1 LLSEK
6 AWDEAASSWLDFVR
20 SGKDFHRD
28 GLNNPATFALIG
40 NVRGQAALD
49 VACGEGYNTRML
61 GKQGAEII
69 GIDFS
74 EKMIEF
80 AKKKEEEEKL
90 GIRYYVMDAAD
101 LSKLPTSHFDLVT
114 CFMSLQDI
122 RKYRKAISEVAGVLK
137 NHGRFVFSIPHPC
150 FENMN
155 VRERRI
161 NASRRYFGEA
171 SYVLPWDMER
181 LTKPFR
187 TTTFHRTLA
196 DYVDAL
202 HRSRLLVSRLVEP
215 RPTREG
221 LLKYPH
227 LRRHM
232 LTPQSIIVESVKRAD
247 EF

>member
-40 NVRGQAALD
+40 NVRGRIVLD
-49 VACGEGYNTRML
+49 MACGEGYNTRML
-61 GKQGAEII
+61 ARQSAEII

-74 EKMIEF
+74 ERMIEL

-101 LSKLPTSHFDLVT
+101 LSKLPNSYFDLVT

-122 RKYRKAISEVAGVLK
+122 REYRKAISEAARVLK
-137 NHGRFVFSIPHPC
+137 SRGRFVFSIPHPC
-150 FENMN
+150 FENIIA
-155 VRERRI
+155 RGKRI

-171 SYVLPWDMER
+171 MYVLPWDMER
-181 LTKPFR
+181 LAKAFR
-187 TTTFHRTLA
+187 TTTFHRTLT

-227 LRRHM
+227 LRRHV

-247 EF
+247 ES

>member
-1 LLSEK
+1 MSEK
-6 AWDEAASSWLDFVR
+6 VWDEAASSWLDFVR

-28 GLNNPATFALIG
+28 RLNNPATFALIG
-40 NVRGQAALD
+40 NVGGQVVLD
-49 VACGEGYNTRML
+49 VACGEGCNTRML
-61 GKQGAEII
+61 ARQGVEII

-101 LSKLPTSHFDLVT
+101 LSKLPNSHFDLVT

-122 RKYRKAISEVAGVLK
+122 REYRKAISEVARVLK
-137 NHGRFVFSIPHPC
+137 SRGRFVFSVPHPC
-150 FENMN
+150 FENMIA
-155 VRERRI
+155 RGKRI

-171 SYVLPWDMER
+171 MYVLSWGMER
-181 LTKPFR
+181 LAKAFR
-187 TTTFHRTLA
+187 TTTFHRTLT

-227 LRRHM
+227 LRRHV

-247 EF
+247 ES